1 MFARFI
7 ESPIDVIDS
16 GAPKML
22 LRRQA
27 RNHSL
32 GISCLAILPA
42 NRSQARVA
50 ARLFAYLRNR
60 IAAKQ
65 QDKH

>member
-7 ESPIDVIDS
+7 ESPIDVIY
-16 GAPKML
+16 GGTTKML

-27 RNHSL
+27 RDYSL
-32 GISCLAILPA
+32 GVSCLAILPA
-42 NRSQARVA
+42 NCSQTRVA
-50 ARLFAYLRNR
+50 ARLFAYLRNY

-65 QDKH
+65 QDEH